1 MDFEENLINQYNQLK
16 SREDIKSGQH
26 TPKRQGKGLYSKI
39 FLCIAWIIDS
49 PELHGCARYLHP

>member
-26 TPKRQGKGLYSKI
+26 ITGES
-39 FLCIAWIIDS
+39 F
-49 PELHGCARYLHP
+49 

>member
-26 TPKRQGKGLYSKI
+26 KENFHEQSFYTPKS
-39 FLCIAWIIDS
+39 
-49 PELHGCARYLHP
+49 

>member
-26 TPKRQGKGLYSKI
+26 KVEILIQNQTKNLYKG
-39 FLCIAWIIDS
+39 
-49 PELHGCARYLHP
+49 

>member
-26 TPKRQGKGLYSKI
+26 IQKQIRALVKSFIK
-39 FLCIAWIIDS
+39 
-49 PELHGCARYLHP
+49 E

>member
-26 TPKRQGKGLYSKI
+26 TPPKKTK
-39 FLCIAWIIDS
+39 A
-49 PELHGCARYLHP
+49 EN